1 MDLSEYNSYPFKLNL
16 SLINHFRTFQ
26 NDNHEFSPN
35 FLETVSF
42 HVQKFKS
49 SNPGFLKI
57 EERIKGEEN
66 LTIDHLILIIHF
78 YFGSIANLE
87 EFCKSVGSKSQIA
100 SLSKS
105 HINKTNIM
113 NIHPIADCLHK
124 KNLSQNGKSEVF
136 YFNQKFFLKFLN
148 IREKQQ
154 AKYWIITHLFLL
166 VYLMIKN

>member
-1 MDLSEYNSYPFKLNL
+1 MDLSEYNSYPFKVNL

-35 FLETVSF
+35 FLETVHF

-49 SNPGFLKI
+49 CNPGFLKI
-57 EERIKGEEN
+57 EDRIKGEEN
-66 LTIDHLILIIHF
+66 LTVDHLILIIHF

-87 EFCKSVGSKSQIA
+87 EFCKSLGSKSQIA

-113 NIHPIADCLHK
+113 NIHPIADCLQK
-124 KNLSQNGKSEVF
+124 KSLTQNGKLEVF
-136 YFNQKFFLKFLN
+136 CFNKIFCYHF
-148 IREKQQ
+148 
-154 AKYWIITHLFLL
+154 
-166 VYLMIKN
+166 